1 MKLNRRAFFSAL
13 LFPRP
18 ARVTPLGV
26 EVLETFDRDGKS
38 VAVLVHHAGEA
49 SRQNFATWL
58 QKNPKFTARVR
69 TSAGFE
75 THSSVFRVRMCF
87 GRALILLQIPVP
99 TRRGE

>member
-18 ARVTPLGV
+18 ARITPLGV

-69 TSAGFE
+69 TSAASK
-75 THSSVFRVRMCF
+75 H
-87 GRALILLQIPVP
+87 
-99 TRRGE
+99 TRPFFASACASAAH